1 MALNENDLGML
12 ISVVKSI
19 PDTAAAA
26 AVAAAEQAAASA
38 ETAAESAY
46 AISVTGTT
54 LNILDNGGE

>member
-1 MALNENDLGML
+1 MAINENDLGML

-26 AVAAAEQAAASA
+26 AVEAAEQAAASA
-38 ETAAESAY
+38 EAAAESAY

>member
-26 AVAAAEQAAASA
+26 AEAAAASA
-38 ETAAESAY
+38 EASAEAAANSAY
-46 AISVTGTT
+46 AITVTGTT